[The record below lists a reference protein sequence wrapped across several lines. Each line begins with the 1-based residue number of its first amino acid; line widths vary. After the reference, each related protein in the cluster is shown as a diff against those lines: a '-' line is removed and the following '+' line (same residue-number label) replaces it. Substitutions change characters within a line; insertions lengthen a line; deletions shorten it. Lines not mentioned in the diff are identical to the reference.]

1 MILEEMQVLLQ
12 RLDAAR
18 AKVEELLPRV
28 DATKQIY
35 PGWTI
40 RQMLAHMTGWDDAT
54 IASLRAH
61 VASQPADTPA
71 DRGINEYNARTVSSR
86 QDLDL
91 DHVVKE
97 WRMTRQVLHK
107 LLEEMPEDKFHARLA
122 VPWGP
127 KASVTRLIDVFV
139 EHEHEH
145 AEDIESWLK
154 HPDQPLTKKGS

>member
-1 MILEEMQVLLQ
+1 MILEEKQALLQ
-12 RLDAAR
+12 RLDEAR
-18 AKVEELLPRV
+18 AKVEGLLPAV
-28 DATKQIY
+28 DADKEIY
-35 PGWTI
+35 PQWTI

-61 VASQPADTPA
+61 VAGQPPDTPA
-71 DRGINEYNARTVSSR
+71 DRGINEYNARTVSTR

-97 WRMTRQVLHK
+97 WRMTRQVLRK
-107 LLEEMPEDKFHARLA
+107 LLEEMPEDKFHARLV

-127 KASVTRLIDVFV
+127 KATVTGLIDVFV

-145 AEDIESWLK
+145 AEDIKSWLK
-154 HPDQPLTKKGS
+154 HPDQPLTKKGN